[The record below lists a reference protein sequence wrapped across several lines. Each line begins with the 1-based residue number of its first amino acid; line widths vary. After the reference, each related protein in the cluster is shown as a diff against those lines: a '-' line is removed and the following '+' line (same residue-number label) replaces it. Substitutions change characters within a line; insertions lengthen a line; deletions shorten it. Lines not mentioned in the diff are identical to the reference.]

1 MRLCKTH
8 PLLVSTPGG
17 ADTTWMQSASNRALI
32 AVASLL
38 LVMSGCR
45 PAGQHNQRNVTI
57 NGATNVGP
65 GGNGPIDTDDCAARL
80 QNIIGQLYA
89 YYLANHRYPD
99 RLDELAKYA
108 DFDQVPDYKCPVSH
122 LPYSYAPNGL
132 ESVNATGRLIVY
144 DATPVHQNA
153 RWGIIVRPPPRGQ
166 QTMTM
171 EVVIIPEGFFQTYVP
186 VRIVPQLPPATA
198 PSGAAGR

>member
-1 MRLCKTH
+1 
-8 PLLVSTPGG
+8 
-17 ADTTWMQSASNRALI
+17 MQSGMNRALI

-45 PAGQHNQRNVTI
+45 PAGQPNQRNVTI

-65 GGNGPIDTDDCAARL
+65 GGSGPIDTDACAARL

-122 LPYSYAPNGL
+122 QPYSYAPNGL
-132 ESVNATGRLIVY
+132 ESVNASGRLIVY
-144 DATPVHQNA
+144 DSAPVHQNA
-153 RWGIIVRPPPRGQ
+153 RWGIVVRPPPRGQ

-171 EVVIIPEGFFQTYVP
+171 EVVEIPEGLFQTYVP
-186 VRIVPQLPPATA
+186 VRIVPQLPPTTA